1 MRALRETVR
10 GFLLGR
16 EYEKILALAKEERRA
31 VRTVVS
37 LLYDS
42 DDLSRWRAVTLMGR
56 LARTEPEKVKAL
68 VKRFIWWMNDE
79 SGGIGWSS
87 APVIGEI
94 GRSVPELVPD
104 AVRVVIHYRQER
116 FLIPGVL
123 WATGRLAGTFSGMVA
138 GVVPELIGFLA
149 DTDAEVR
156 GQAVFALGETGD
168 PRAEE
173 GLRGIRGDRSMIR
186 IYENEE
192 IVAKEIGI
200 AAGEALD
207 KISGGF

>member
-1 MRALRETVR
+1 MKALRETVR

-16 EYEKILALAKEERRA
+16 DYDRILTLAKEERRV

-37 LLYDS
+37 LLYDGE
-42 DDLSRWRAVTLMGR
+42 DLVRWRAVTLMGR

-87 APVIGEI
+87 APAIGEI
-94 GRSVPELVPD
+94 GRSVPGLVPD

-123 WATGRLAGTFSGMVA
+123 WATGRLAGTFTGMVA
-138 GVVPELIGFLA
+138 EVVPELIGFLA
-149 DTDAEVR
+149 DKDADVR
-156 GQAVFALGETGD
+156 GQAVFALGETRD
-168 PRAEE
+168 RRAEE
-173 GLRGIRGDRSMIR
+173 GLRGIGSDESRIR
-186 IYENEE
+186 LYENED
-192 IVAKEIGI
+192 IVVKEIGI
-200 AAGEALD
+200 AAGEALQ
-207 KISGGF
+207 KVSGGF